1 MSDIEFN
8 CPKCNQHLEAPQDLA
23 GVDIECPACET
34 LLSVPAQ
41 QGPLTAAQIVG
52 AAAAEEGAEDPES
65 SPHKPFVR
73 ADDRKVQCP
82 SCDTSLESGTVICVD
97 CGYNFKTR
105 RKMSAAPD
113 EATVA
118 RSGGGDSE
126 NKGEKI
132 KIIALVS
139 AILLALAFV
148 VFRMAAN

>member
-8 CPKCNQHLEAPQDLA
+8 CPACNQHLEAPPDLA
-23 GVDIECPACET
+23 GAEIACPACET

-41 QGPLTAAQIVG
+41 QGALTAAQIVD
-52 AAAAEEGAEDPES
+52 AAAADDEAEDPES

-82 SCDTSLESGTVICVD
+82 SCDTSLESGTVICVA

-105 RKMSAAPD
+105 RKMSAAPE

-118 RSGGGDSE
+118 RSDGGD
-126 NKGEKI
+126 NGNNGEKI

-148 VFRMAAN
+148 IYRMAAS

>member
-8 CPKCNQHLEAPQDLA
+8 CPECNQHLEAPPDLA
-23 GVDIECPACET
+23 GVEIACPACET
-34 LLSVPAQ
+34 ILSVPTQ
-41 QGPLTAAQIVG
+41 QGALTAAQIIR
-52 AAAAEEGAEDPES
+52 ATAAEDGTEDPES
-65 SPHKPFVR
+65 SPHKPFTR

-105 RKMSAAPD
+105 RKMSAAP
-113 EATVA
+113 EETAVA
-118 RSGGGDSE
+118 RSGNGDNGDKS
-126 NKGEKI
+126 EKI

-148 VFRMAAN
+148 IYRMAAN